1 MHFMS
6 KCIDLKVTKRYNF
19 DENQGV
25 LFMRGGEDMDKILDF
40 IVDVIE
46 KNDSTDEE
54 EKEEIRY
61 GLEIIIL
68 KGLFWILVLATGA
81 VMGCFWE
88 CVIYNI
94 LFFLLRSNAGG
105 YHAETR
111 TRCLIQSEITVI
123 ISLLAIRICRE
134 SFYGFLVLAVI
145 ALLCGISVWVL
156 APIDTESRQ
165 LDTDEIRRFGKRA
178 RLILITEMAGGVIA
192 YCIGLKTIA
201 CAAMAAIAASGVL
214 VLTEYMKKRRIKKG

>member
-1 MHFMS
+1 
-6 KCIDLKVTKRYNF
+6 
-19 DENQGV
+19 
-25 LFMRGGEDMDKILDF
+25 MDKILDF

-81 VMGCFWE
+81 VMGCFGE

-123 ISLLAIRICRE
+123 ISLTAIRICRE
-134 SFYGFLVLAVI
+134 SFYGFAVLAVI
-145 ALLCGISVWVL
+145 ALLCGISVWAL

-178 RLILITEMAGGVIA
+178 RFILITEMAGGVIA
-192 YCIGLKTIA
+192 YCIGLKTTA

-214 VLTEYMKKRRIKKG
+214 VLTEYLKQRRIKKG